1 MPGEAPAPGALS
13 RACGWAFI
21 AGIVMLAVELLSYML
36 VISTSGMVFASG
48 MALLL
53 ASALVGAF
61 ADRSKPKLEDL
72 VTIGIGACFFIWLAW
87 KA

>member
-1 MPGEAPAPGALS
+1 
-13 RACGWAFI
+13 
-21 AGIVMLAVELLSYML
+21 MLAVELLSYML
-36 VISTSGMVFASG
+36 GISTSGMVFASG

-72 VTIGIGACFFIWLAW
+72 VTIGIGVCFFIWLAW